1 MNNNWFWEYSPKYW
15 TPVQWG
21 IFFVTVALIFAVCIF
36 GCGIE
41 SIVELIL

>member
-1 MNNNWFWEYSPKYW
+1 MWFWEVSPRHW
-15 TPVQWG
+15 TLVQWG
-21 IFFVTVALIFAVCIF
+21 IFLGVVIFMVAIFMF